1 MLKRHGVDEGD
12 NELKGRVHLILSA
25 KNARRLFVIQKSVG
39 NHVIGPPGPSQFH
52 TFVAIASN

>member
-1 MLKRHGVDEGD
+1 VDEGD
-12 NELKGRVHLILSA
+12 IEVKGRVHLILSA
-25 KNARRLFVIQKSVG
+25 KNTRYRRLFVLQKSVG